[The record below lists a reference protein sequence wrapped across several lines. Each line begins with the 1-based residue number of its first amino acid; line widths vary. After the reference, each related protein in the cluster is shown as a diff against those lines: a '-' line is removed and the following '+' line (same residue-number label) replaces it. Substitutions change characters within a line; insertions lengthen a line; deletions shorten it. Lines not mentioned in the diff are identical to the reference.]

1 MATVKVVPRS
11 LTDAYKR
18 REGDF
23 APNLV
28 GLQFTDGVSLF
39 TFGNFQITTNLDR
52 KINKNFALGGEW
64 SDYYSLDNLVL
75 TQSQSLNLSGG
86 DIPVRLNFD
95 INNISRYVYFG
106 SFYEYTRVTIE
117 QIIQKWKG
125 SLYLNPT
132 VTNTPGNTVLN
143 FNYDSGMDISSFL
156 IPVSLIQNPYQLII
170 EDNNNFTNLLPDDI
184 FNISRNYVDY
194 TIWNG
199 GSQFNVI
206 GYTGSSTNYQY
217 LRVETKGNPFPSL
230 TASTFGQMTYHMRPN
245 DTEVE
250 QFFNIL
256 EDFEKILLN
265 RLTTP
270 IYTSSFDV
278 PFEADGFI
286 VFSQKRFTWPIT
298 DGFNLDI
305 TTRDYARFLEG
316 ILDMATLFDAYKTD
330 LVSRRFVAESI
341 HEFDT
346 DGGGDEIYGKKVGKL
361 LKIYGRE
368 FDQVKKYIDGIS
380 FANVVTYNKLDNTSD
395 ELIKIMAKN
404 LGLDVLLSVTT
415 DNFNLLE
422 QIQPSFNT
430 VFSGYSRS
438 LSAKELD
445 IELWRRLVIN
455 AWWLFK
461 SKGSRKVIEFFLKFF
476 NIPECLVSLDEYV
489 YLAAD
494 RLDINK
500 VYDQIQEVFDATNS
514 NRNVSLSDYPI
525 DFYGFPNVLPETPDN
540 YFQMDGFWYN
550 GGNESTVGNNPHFG
564 EYDYGKHYFQQFECF
579 IPDFNSYLTGSTLV
593 DVSKNYFNNYNKGTF
608 IFDQNG
614 LPVPYYGTTYAN
626 TLNGGLVQN
635 AVVNTAGLIN
645 TGGLNSP
652 KYGRPSGDTYSMKL
666 SFTTGTKL
674 ACSPCPFELTFGL
687 DGIVYIKGGRPP
699 VSLQNKDCCPN
710 YWLPVPTTPPPIC
723 PKPTEL
729 ALTSDNHPLGPCVI
743 LNTTTN
749 QSVTQACCN
758 RTTLGFDVTWNGV
771 SCVDSN
777 CSTLVVCPD
786 PTQLALTSDQS
797 IYGGCVYLD
806 SITGLPLS
814 QVCCTDRNMY
824 WDGQY
829 CKDTGCIIIDPN
841 NPTGLATAKTGVFN
855 SGEVF
860 GIGPGGGNVPVN
872 PVGPTNYCYWCPPSP
887 YVKKYCS
894 ADEYIATLTTQ
905 GVEALA
911 TAYGWVAPANG
922 QIGISPSTYLT
933 IVLGSFFNTYS
944 CIYVDNLN
952 NPIANEACCTLRGGT
967 WVDTNTVDNG
977 LANYK
982 CVDPIVSPCGTGT
995 VINPSNVV
1003 VYGDGSL
1010 ASQDCCTSL
1019 GYQWTSGV
1027 ITVYENGI
1035 NTGTIVDSTGLSYAN
1050 TFGTNS
1056 YCSLCPSS
1064 LNIVEECDIN
1074 NACTFVVKNNNT
1086 NTNLSQSCCVGYG
1099 YTYDTMTSRCLTCPS
1114 VVSYG
1119 PQSPYLITNLDNSNL
1134 SVTCCTNIGG
1144 WYGNAFGDGDKCY
1157 QCPGI
1162 LIFDD
1167 LGNSTVNP
1175 NYTLIDG
1182 EILYDG
1188 VSLSSPAC
1196 CENYAIVVGGGTW
1209 DAALGKCVIV

>member
-52 KINKNFALGGEW
+52 KINKNFVLGGEW
-64 SDYYSLDNLVL
+64 SGYYSLDNLSL
-75 TQSQSLNLSGG
+75 TQTQSTNLSST
-86 DIPVRLNFD
+86 DLSISLNFD

-143 FNYDSGMDISSFL
+143 FNYDSGMNISTFL
-156 IPVSLIQNPYQLII
+156 MPESLIQNPYQLIT
-170 EDNNNFTNLLPDDI
+170 EDNIDFNSLQPEDI
-184 FNISRNYVDY
+184 FNLSRDYKNYV
-194 TIWNG
+194 ILNG
-199 GSQFNVI
+199 NNQYKVI
-206 GYTGSSTNYQY
+206 GYTGSTTGNPY
-217 LRVETKGNPFPSL
+217 LRVQTQGNAFPSL
-230 TASTFGQMTYHMRPN
+230 TATTFGQIIYHMRPN
-245 DTEVE
+245 DTEVDL
-250 QFFNIL
+250 FFNVL
-256 EDFEKILLN
+256 EDFEKIILN
-265 RLTTP
+265 RLTVP

-278 PFEADGFI
+278 PSEADGFI

-298 DGFNLDI
+298 DGYNLDI
-305 TTRDYARFLEG
+305 SGRDYGRFLEG
-316 ILDMATLFDAYKTD
+316 ILNMATIFDTYKTD

-395 ELIKIMAKN
+395 DLIKIMAKN

-422 QIQPSFNT
+422 QIQPSYQT
-430 VFSGYSRS
+430 PFSGYSRS

-445 IELWRRLVIN
+445 VELWRRLVIN

-476 NIPECLVSLDEYV
+476 NVPECLVSLDEYV
-489 YLAAD
+489 YLAAN
-494 RLDINK
+494 RLDTTKVFNQLEAIINSSDNL
-500 VYDQIQEVFDATNS
+500 VNNGD
-514 NRNVSLSDYPI
+514 VSLLNYPI
-525 DFYGFPNVLPETPDN
+525 DTYGFPKIPIETNDN

-550 GGNESTVGNNPHFG
+550 GGNESTIGNNPHFG

-579 IPDFNSYLTGSTLV
+579 VPNFDSLLTGSTLV

-608 IFDQNG
+608 MFDQNG

-652 KYGRPSGDTYSMKL
+652 KYGRPSGDTFSMKL
-666 SFTTGTKL
+666 NFTTGTKL
-674 ACSPCPFELTFGL
+674 ACSACPFELTFGP
-687 DGIVYIKGGRPP
+687 DGIVYIKGGS
-699 VSLQNKDCCPN
+699 SLQNESCCPN
-710 YWLPVPTTPPPIC
+710 YWLPIPTTPAPSC
-723 PKPTEL
+723 PRPTEL
-729 ALTSDNHPLGPCVI
+729 AITSPDHPLGPCVI
-743 LNTTTN
+743 LNTNTG
-749 QSVTQACCN
+749 QSVLQSCCN
-758 RTTLGFDVTWNGV
+758 KTTLGFDVTWNGT
-771 SCVDSN
+771 SCVDTN
-777 CSTLVVCPD
+777 CSTSVVCPG
-786 PTQLALTSDQS
+786 PTQLSLTSDLS

-806 SITGLPLS
+806 TTTGLPLS
-814 QVCCTDRNMY
+814 QVCCTDRTMY

-829 CKDTGCIIIDPN
+829 CKDTGCLPPIDPN
-841 NPTGLATAKTGVFN
+841 LLTSKTVIS
-855 SGEVF
+855 SGEIF
-860 GIGPGGGNVPVN
+860 GIDPNGGNVPVN

-887 YVKKYCS
+887 YIKKYCS
-894 ADEYIATLTTQ
+894 VDGYLADLTIQ
-905 GVEALA
+905 GIEALA
-911 TAYGWVAPANG
+911 IIYGWIPPTNNEV
-922 QIGISPSTYLT
+922 GISPSLYLT
-933 IVLGSFFNTYS
+933 IILGDFFTKYA

-952 NPIANEACCTLRGGT
+952 NAISNEACCTLRGGT
-967 WVDTNTVDNG
+967 WVDTNTVDSG
-977 LANYK
+977 TSNYK
-982 CVDPIVSPCGTGT
+982 CVDPIANQCGSGT
-995 VINPSNVV
+995 VINTSNVV
-1003 VYGDGSL
+1003 VYGDDSL
-1010 ASQDCCTSL
+1010 ASQDCCLSL
-1019 GYQWTSGV
+1019 GYQWTNGV
-1027 ITVYENGI
+1027 ISTYENNI
-1035 NTGTIVDSTGLSYAN
+1035 STGSIIDSTGLSYAN
-1050 TFGTNS
+1050 TFNTNS
-1056 YCSLCPSS
+1056 YCSPCPSS
-1064 LNIVEECDIN
+1064 INIIEECDTN
-1074 NACTFVVKNNNT
+1074 SNCTFVVKDNNT

-1099 YTYDTMTSRCLTCPS
+1099 YTYDSTTSRCLTCPT
-1114 VVSYG
+1114 VVNYE
-1119 PQSPYLITNLDNSNL
+1119 PKSPFKITNLDNSDL
-1134 SVTCCTNIGG
+1134 TVICCNNIGG
-1144 WYGNAFGDGDKCY
+1144 WYGNALGDGDKCY

-1162 LIFDD
+1162 LIYDD
-1167 LGNSTVNP
+1167 LGNSTANP
-1175 NYTLIDG
+1175 NYTVIDG
-1182 EILYDG
+1182 EILYGGD
-1188 VSLSSPAC
+1188 SLTPTC
-1196 CENYAIVVGGGTW
+1196 CENYATVIGTGTW